1 MRQARL
7 ETNIQELERPSS
19 RLQEHARQETLREL
33 EFVKNV
39 RKEGVNEDE
48 FTVEGMGQHDFR
60 TNSPDNKVVKFSEVI
75 TTKTQSDNLKINT
88 NDSHWESK
96 SNKFNQI
103 SNINK
108 QKERARYLI
117 FLLLRSSS
125 VKFFAILVCLI
136 SYKILMNFY

>member
-48 FTVEGMGQHDFR
+48 FTVEGMGQNDFR
-60 TNSPDNKVVKFSEVI
+60 TNSPDSKVVKFSEVI

-108 QKERARYLI
+108 QQERARYLI
-117 FLLLRSSS
+117 SLLLRSSS
-125 VKFFAILVCLI
+125 VIFFC
-136 SYKILMNFY
+136 NFSVLN

>member
-75 TTKTQSDNLKINT
+75 FPLYIFLFCNRTQLKI
-88 NDSHWESK
+88 
-96 SNKFNQI
+96 
-103 SNINK
+103 
-108 QKERARYLI
+108 
-117 FLLLRSSS
+117 
-125 VKFFAILVCLI
+125 ILVGPR
-136 SYKILMNFY
+136 SHM